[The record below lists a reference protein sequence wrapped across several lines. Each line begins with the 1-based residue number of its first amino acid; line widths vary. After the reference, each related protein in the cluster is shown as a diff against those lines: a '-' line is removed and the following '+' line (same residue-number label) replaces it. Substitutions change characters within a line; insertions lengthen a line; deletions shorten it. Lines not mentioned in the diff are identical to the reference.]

1 MQFRLSTLFLVF
13 VFVAS
18 AVGAFETAGLLIA
31 LCVLAL
37 LLGIRAA
44 RLARVI
50 AGCLVLLLL
59 LVFLALLLPVSCV
72 VCESARRAQCANNLK
87 QIALALHAYH
97 DRYGCLPPAVV
108 RDPQGRPMH
117 SWRVLL
123 LPFIEYNGLYKQYDF
138 GEPWDGPKSRLL
150 ASKMPP
156 TYACPSVPWGPG
168 PRTITQYLVV
178 TGPGTLWPIDGTC
191 GRFSDGKDER
201 SKTLLVVECSQSDV
215 CWMEPRD
222 LLLPQPGAQ
231 ESLPCPVPCGHAFEK
246 GYFII
251 EAVSGAHVALA
262 DGSVHRLSG
271 PLAGFGL
278 WECAQHS
285 DGHPV
290 GKLLFD
296 FEEAFYDCIDRRM
309 AKRYVHWGHVT
320 GVALFALTFVMLFWK
335 AAFAPIGQKPADAR
349 SGCSG
354 A

>member
-123 LPFIEYNGLYKQYDF
+123 LPFIEYNGL
-138 GEPWDGPKSRLL
+138 
-150 ASKMPP
+150 
-156 TYACPSVPWGPG
+156 
-168 PRTITQYLVV
+168 
-178 TGPGTLWPIDGTC
+178 
-191 GRFSDGKDER
+191 
-201 SKTLLVVECSQSDV
+201 
-215 CWMEPRD
+215 
-222 LLLPQPGAQ
+222 
-231 ESLPCPVPCGHAFEK
+231 
-246 GYFII
+246 
-251 EAVSGAHVALA
+251 
-262 DGSVHRLSG
+262 
-271 PLAGFGL
+271 
-278 WECAQHS
+278 
-285 DGHPV
+285 
-290 GKLLFD
+290 
-296 FEEAFYDCIDRRM
+296 
-309 AKRYVHWGHVT
+309 
-320 GVALFALTFVMLFWK
+320 
-335 AAFAPIGQKPADAR
+335 
-349 SGCSG
+349 
-354 A
+354 